1 MTTDLHHHVAP
12 LFVDQMEAVVIDPDQ
27 LALQIQAPTAEP
39 LHLPHRGRCPS
50 DQHDKEAT
58 KARIGRQ
65 IFRRDLALALA
76 SRAVHYRNA
85 LLFSPSPQPPGK
97 AACQPHQM
105 GVVEVLI
112 VNFEIATPSTK
123 PSSRLA
129 QRKVG
134 IEYQQVND

>member
-1 MTTDLHHHVAP
+1 MTTDLDHHVAP
-12 LFVDQMEAVVIDPDQ
+12 LFVNEMEAVVIDPDQ
-27 LALQIQAPTAEP
+27 LALQIDAPATEP
-39 LHLPHRGRCPS
+39 LHLPHRGRSSS
-50 DQHDKEAT
+50 DQHYKEAT

-76 SRAVHYRNA
+76 RRAIHHRNV

-112 VNFEIATPSTK
+112 VTFQTAPPSTK
-123 PSSRLA
+123 P
-129 QRKVG
+129 
-134 IEYQQVND
+134 